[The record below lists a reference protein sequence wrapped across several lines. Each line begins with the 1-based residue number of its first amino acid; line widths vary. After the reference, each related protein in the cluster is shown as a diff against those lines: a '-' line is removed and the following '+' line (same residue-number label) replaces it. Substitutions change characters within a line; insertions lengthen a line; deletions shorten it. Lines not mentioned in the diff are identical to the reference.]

1 MEFFKIKDWDEKQHY
16 RDRAPPWIKL
26 YNHLLD
32 DYEFGSL
39 QDASKLHLMLIW
51 LLASR
56 NHNKLPFNAKWIKQ
70 RIGVETEVDLTELL
84 DFGFIELDHSESRTL
99 QTEEHDASKVLQTV
113 VQVADTE
120 REREGER
127 EERESRGEES
137 INKRC
142 ASDVD
147 QVFSHWMTVM
157 GKAANTRLTDGRKSK
172 IKQRLKNYSVDDI
185 KKAIDGCA
193 KSEHHMGGNDQGT
206 VYDDLSLICR
216 SDDKLEY
223 FRDSIAKVDPRQIKQ
238 QSQDNTAEFVAM
250 AMANQSSDP
259 FSMAPDN
266 DFLAIGGSH
275 E

>member
-32 DYEFGSL
+32 DYEFGGL

-56 NHNKLPFNAKWIKQ
+56 NNNRLPFNARWIKQ
-70 RIGVETEVDLTELL
+70 RIGVESAVDLDELVE
-84 DFGFIELDHSESRTL
+84 FGFIELEPSESRTL
-99 QTEEHDASKVLQTV
+99 QEVEQVASKVLQTV
-113 VQVADTE
+113 EHVADTE

-127 EERESRGEES
+127 EGRESRGEPS
-137 INKRC
+137 INARC

-147 QVFSHWMTVM
+147 QVFAHWKVVM
-157 GKAANTRLTDGRKSK
+157 GKSAATRLTAGRKTSVK
-172 IKQRLKNYSVDDI
+172 ARLKNYTVDDI

-193 KSEHHMGGNDQGT
+193 KSPHHMGGNDQGT
-206 VYDDLSLICR
+206 VYDDLTLICR
-216 SDDKLEY
+216 NDDKLEY

-238 QSQDNTAEFVAM
+238 QGQDNTDEFIALMTGGQV
-250 AMANQSSDP
+250 DP
-259 FSMAPDN
+259 FSMA
-266 DFLAIGGSH
+266 